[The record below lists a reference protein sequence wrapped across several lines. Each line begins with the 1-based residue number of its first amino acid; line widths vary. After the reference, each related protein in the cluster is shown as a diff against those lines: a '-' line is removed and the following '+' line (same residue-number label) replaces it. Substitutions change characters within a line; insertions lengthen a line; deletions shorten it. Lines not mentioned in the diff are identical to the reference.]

1 MNALT
6 RRFATVGSALAM
18 AASSLLLA
26 TSPASAAES
35 CYAAQCEG
43 KDPAATV
50 CQSDARTVGTTEW
63 NVELRYS
70 PTCRTAWARY
80 SGGVSF
86 ALTVTVE
93 RRNGDGSYTPYYS
106 TPYRGNGASVW
117 TRMTNDAGYLSRACV
132 RFDSGFSC
140 TAPY

>member
-1 MNALT
+1 MTTLT
-6 RRFATVGSALAM
+6 RKLATAGSALAM
-18 AASSLLLA
+18 AVSSLLIA

-35 CYAAQCEG
+35 CYASGCEG
-43 KDPAATV
+43 KDPSTTI
-50 CQSDARTVGTTEW
+50 CQNDARTVATTEW

-86 ALTVTVE
+86 GLTVMVE
-93 RRNGDGSYTPYYS
+93 RRNADGSYTPYYS
-106 TPYRGNGASVW
+106 TPYRGNGATVW
-117 TRMTNDAGYLSRACV
+117 TRMVNDAGYLARACV
-132 RFDSGFSC
+132 YPDSGYSC